1 MRIKKKKNQM
11 CFLALQN
18 QRDPLGLFAVRVVW
32 MFLVSDEGLGSV
44 GWHLG
49 LSWFSG
55 LEKEAD

>member
-1 MRIKKKKNQM
+1 M

-49 LSWFSG
+49 ISWFSG